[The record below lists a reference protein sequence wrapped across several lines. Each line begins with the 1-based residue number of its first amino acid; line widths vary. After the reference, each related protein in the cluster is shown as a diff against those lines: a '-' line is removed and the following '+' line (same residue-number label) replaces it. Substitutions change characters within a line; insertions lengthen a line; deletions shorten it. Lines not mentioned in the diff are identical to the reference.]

1 MPEGDITLQ
10 DIELS
15 ARGDAH
21 RRQPPVPAHPLRCGR
36 PAGQG
41 GDRYPLRE
49 ASTDRSDCRLSFA
62 SPVGLLL
69 SCNHIYNQYV
79 LIDNSEEAFAEVREK
94 SARNMQSQSRYS
106 RSNSINREWIDQ
118 YLNEAHSYGL
128 TSVRAHFN
136 VMAWSDDAEELKHIR
151 NDVGS
156 QLASM
161 ECVPRHNTIDCPTLY
176 WAAIPG
182 NAADFPAEESFH
194 TFIEQAVCLFTEE
207 NQLPLSLSPFGIKM
221 VDRLTGNRCTST
233 SATFR

>member
-1 MPEGDITLQ
+1 MSRFHNRNFELLEPYDAKVSRTVLRGEGSSNAPD
-10 DIELS
+10 
-15 ARGDAH
+15 
-21 RRQPPVPAHPLRCGR
+21 
-36 PAGQG
+36 
-41 GDRYPLRE
+41 
-49 ASTDRSDCRLSFA
+49 
-62 SPVGLLL
+62 LLDV
-69 SCNHIYNQYV
+69 I
-79 LIDNSEEAFAEVREK
+79 IDNSEENLQKFEK
-94 SARNMQSQSRYS
+94 SARNMQSLSRYS

-136 VMAWSDDAEELKHIR
+136 VMAWSDDAEELKHIK

-176 WAAIPG
+176 WAAMPG

-207 NQLPLSLSPFGIKM
+207 TTTAARSRPSAS
-221 VDRLTGNRCTST
+221 RWWTGLRENRCTST
-233 SATFR
+233 SPTCQ